1 MLATEFDNSKKKL
14 NDTDVDFLSISWSS
28 CLIRFSEKLQIIDV
42 QDCMNVMYE
51 THGSAKSAQSKYFSA
66 DLANTERV
74 LECEAG
80 KLLLKVKWKDAAR
93 NRLAVGI
100 QFMQKF
106 CEKICKMARASNLA
120 SKLDVEVLT
129 VRNLCQEAE
138 NAGDNSTDTKLVTTG
153 EITDKVVE
161 FADPR
166 IVTLAANR
174 SLLAGVAESDARVGR
189 AGHQA
194 RLEAIECEEKQK
206 ISYGR
211 LIVACEKITQER
223 ETNARENLM
232 RKEEKERENLM
243 RKEEKERENLM
254 RKIKDA
260 ESLGMDD
267 KAAALKRKVA
277 DMLDA

>member
-93 NRLAVGI
+93 NRLAISV

-129 VRNLCQEAE
+129 VRNLCEEYVAE
-138 NAGDNSTDTKLVTTG
+138 NTGDNSTDTKLVTTG

-243 RKEEKERENLM
+243 RK
-254 RKIKDA
+254 IKDA

>member
-1 MLATEFDNSKKKL
+1 MLATEKSKKKL
-14 NDTDVDFLSISWSS
+14 NDTDVDYVPISWSS

-51 THGSAKSAQSKYFSA
+51 TLGSAKSAQSKYFST

-80 KLLLKVKWKDAAR
+80 KLLMKVKWKDAAR
-93 NRLAVGI
+93 NRLAVGV

-106 CEKICKMARASNLA
+106 CDKICKMPRASNLA

-129 VRNLCQEAE
+129 VRNLCQEDVAE
-138 NAGDNSTDTKLVTTG
+138 DTGDNSTDTKLATTG
-153 EITDKVVE
+153 EITDKLVE

-166 IVTLAANR
+166 IVTMAANR

-189 AGHQA
+189 ADHQA

-211 LIVACEKITQER
+211 LIVEGEKLKQERETNARRQLVEDEKLTQER
-223 ETNARENLM
+223 ETNARENLI
-232 RKEEKERENLM
+232 RQFR
-243 RKEEKERENLM
+243 
-254 RKIKDA
+254 DA
-260 ESLGMDD
+260 ENLGMDD

>member
-93 NRLAVGI
+93 NRLAISV

-129 VRNLCQEAE
+129 VRNLCQEYVAE
-138 NAGDNSTDTKLVTTG
+138 NTGDNGCRPLPELTRFYD
-153 EITDKVVE
+153 EH
-161 FADPR
+161 
-166 IVTLAANR
+166 
-174 SLLAGVAESDARVGR
+174 AR
-189 AGHQA
+189 
-194 RLEAIECEEKQK
+194 
-206 ISYGR
+206 
-211 LIVACEKITQER
+211 ER
-223 ETNARENLM
+223 EAGSQYPLRDLRLSMEYM
-232 RKEEKERENLM
+232 
-243 RKEEKERENLM
+243 
-254 RKIKDA
+254 
-260 ESLGMDD
+260 GMAVPTSFAVRDPGS
-267 KAAALKRKVA
+267 
-277 DMLDA
+277 